1 LFRERARE
9 TRLLKTKKHPSTM
22 TTSVAEILSYDKAA
36 QDDYYGLLGCDQTST
51 VSTTTYA
58 VARIVLRA

>member
-1 LFRERARE
+1 
-9 TRLLKTKKHPSTM
+9 M